1 MWLTDVFQCTKNLMY
16 DFEKRA
22 ALIKELENH
31 RFKIQT
37 HSWDSFT
44 CFNWKFKKLASDDQL
59 ALIRNNGYIDRK
71 DSDFSDSFKIPRL
84 NVTVREESSRSQSPP
99 LTCPKSPDYEWGSS
113 FPSSP
118 RGEWDR
124 MPDGFNC

>member
-31 RFKIQT
+31 RFKVQT
-37 HSWDSFT
+37 HSWGSFT

-59 ALIRNNGYIDRK
+59 AFRKNNGYVNRK
-71 DSDFSDSFKIPRL
+71 NSEFSDSFKIPRL
-84 NVTVREESSRSQSPP
+84 NVTARVESSRSPSPP
-99 LTCPKSPDYEWGSS
+99 LIFPKSPDYELENSS
-113 FPSSP
+113 SSP
-118 RGEWDR
+118 PRGGWGK
-124 MPDGFNC
+124 MHDGFNC